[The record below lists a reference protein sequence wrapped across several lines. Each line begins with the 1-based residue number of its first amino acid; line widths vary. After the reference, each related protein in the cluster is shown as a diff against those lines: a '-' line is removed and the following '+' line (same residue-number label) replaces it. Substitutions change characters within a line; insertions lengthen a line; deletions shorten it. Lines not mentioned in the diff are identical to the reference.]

1 MTQTEIKRTRS
12 LNFRQRLADLFTQV
26 QFVVF
31 TAVVLS
37 LLMVGYLWHRMF
49 ILVPPGFLGV
59 MYRTVH
65 GGTVTDR
72 MWGEGLHVIPPW
84 DRLYLYEVRMQQKT
98 LSFNVLSDEGLTLG
112 LEVVVRFRPDEDM
125 LGFLQKDIGPDY
137 FDRLIKPEIES
148 HIRRTFGSRP
158 AHELYATVHD
168 VLQEIAQ
175 FPLIGRFEK
184 SPQGPAA
191 RPYVHVQDL
200 KITIIQLPKIVEE
213 AIVEK
218 YRQEQLMLAYKY
230 KLERELKEADRKR
243 TEATGIRD
251 FNLIAGRG
259 VDILRWRSLEV
270 ASEFA
275 SSPNAKVVVLGGGSG
290 QGALPMILNLA
301 DSAGGAASA
310 DAAELKKLAA
320 KEPALK
326 DLAAKEL
333 ASEPPAKAA
342 PAPQAGPKRR

>member
-1 MTQTEIKRTRS
+1 MTQTEINRTRS
-12 LNFRQRLADLFTQV
+12 LNFRRRLADLFTQV

-31 TAVVLS
+31 TTVVLC
-37 LLMVGYLWHRMF
+37 LLALGYLWHRMF
-49 ILVPPGFLGV
+49 VMVPPGFLGV
-59 MYRTVH
+59 MYRTVN

-72 MWGEGLHVIPPW
+72 TWGEGLHVIPPW

-98 LSFNVLSDEGLTLG
+98 LDFKVLSDEGLTLG
-112 LEVVVRFRPDEDM
+112 IEVVVRFRTDGEM
-125 LGFLQKDIGPDY
+125 LGYLQKDIGPEY
-137 FDRLIKPEIES
+137 FDRLIRPEIES

-158 AHELYATVHD
+158 AHELYATVRD

-184 SPQGPAA
+184 AAPGGPAA

-200 KITIIQLPKIVEE
+200 KIVIISLPKIVEE

-230 KLERELKEADRKR
+230 KLEREIKEADRKR

-251 FNLIAGRG
+251 FNLIAGKN

-275 SSPNAKVVVLGGGSG
+275 ASPNAKVVVLGGSG

-301 DSAGGAASA
+301 DGASSAAAA
-310 DAAELKKLAA
+310 DAAPGKKPAA
-320 KEPALK
+320 GKETEAK
-326 DLAAKEL
+326 AA
-333 ASEPPAKAA
+333 ANAA
-342 PAPQAGPKRR
+342 PAPPAAAKPR